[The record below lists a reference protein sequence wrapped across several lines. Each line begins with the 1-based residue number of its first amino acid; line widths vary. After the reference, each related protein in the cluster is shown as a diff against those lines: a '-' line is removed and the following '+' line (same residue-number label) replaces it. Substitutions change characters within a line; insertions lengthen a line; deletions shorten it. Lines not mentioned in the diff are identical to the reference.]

1 VLVGGPAVVVVV
13 LPAGLEGAA
22 VVGAGVVWRGREMVT
37 DSDRVVVGTMVE
49 GELVAV
55 TVGEDVA
62 TRVPVIVC
70 VDVIAFDR
78 LSDAVGCDACV
89 SVRVAGLVQ
98 ETEGVRLAVCVP
110 DIVFDAQIRPFPA
123 TWKRFGH
130 LPQ

>member
-1 VLVGGPAVVVVV
+1 VLDGGPAVVVVV

-70 VDVIAFDR
+70 VDVIDR

-123 TWKRFGH
+123 TCKRFGH